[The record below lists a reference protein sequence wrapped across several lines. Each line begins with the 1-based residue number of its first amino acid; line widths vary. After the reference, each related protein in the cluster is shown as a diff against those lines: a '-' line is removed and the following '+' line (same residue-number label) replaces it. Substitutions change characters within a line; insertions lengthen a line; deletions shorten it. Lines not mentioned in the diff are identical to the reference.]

1 MKAFKFL
8 SKTAFVFSLVL
19 LASCSSDNDI
29 EETNEAKTIAKKIEF
44 KANIDLSDDS
54 DDVTRATL

>member
-8 SKTAFVFSLVL
+8 SNTALVFSLVL

-29 EETNEAKTIAKKIEF
+29 EETQTVAKKIEF
-44 KANIDLSDDS
+44 KAVIN
-54 DDVTRATL
+54 